1 MSMKSLVDRVRRRER
16 IVGDGAI
23 GTMLIARGLPS
34 GQPPERWTF
43 ERPNVVEEVARA
55 YADAGAELITTN
67 SFGGS
72 PIRLRLHGLESR
84 LEDINAGAVL
94 LARGG
99 AEGRAHVIASIG
111 PTGQLLRPL
120 GSLDSGTVSDGFRRQ
135 AAALAGAG
143 VDGFIIETMTDIEE
157 AVLAVEAVRVEA
169 PGVPV
174 FATMTFDQTPR
185 GAFTVM
191 GVSVARACARL
202 EQAGAEAIGANCGTG
217 PEAMLGIAR
226 QFAETT
232 TLPLIFQP
240 NAGLPQHVSGRL
252 VYPQRPDAF
261 AASLAQLAPHAT
273 ILGGCCGTTPEH
285 IAALKSVVAG

>member
-1 MSMKSLVDRVRRRER
+1 M
-16 IVGDGAI
+16 GDGAL

-34 GQPPERWTF
+34 GQPPERWTL
-43 ERPNVVEEVARA
+43 ERPHVIEEIARA
-55 YADAGAELITTN
+55 YAEAGAELITTN

-72 PIRLRLHGLESR
+72 PIRLRIHGLDARVEE
-84 LEDINAGAVL
+84 LNAGAVV
-94 LARGG
+94 LARSG
-99 AEGRAHVIASIG
+99 AEGRAHVIGSIG
-111 PTGQLLRPL
+111 PTGQLLKPL
-120 GSLDSGTVSDGFRRQ
+120 GSLESGTVSDGFRRQ

-143 VDGFIIETMTDIEE
+143 VDGFCVETMTDIEE
-157 AVLAVEAVRVEA
+157 AVLAVEAVKIEA

-174 FATMTFDQTPR
+174 FATLTFDQTPR

-202 EQAGAEAIGANCGTG
+202 EQAGADAVGANCGTG
-217 PEAMLGIAR
+217 PEAMLAVAR

-232 TLPLIFQP
+232 TLPLVFQP

-261 AASLAQLAPHAT
+261 AVNLAQLATHAT

-285 IAALKSVVAG
+285 IAALKSLVTG

>member
-1 MSMKSLVDRVRRRER
+1 MKPLMDRIRRRER
-16 IVGDGAI
+16 IVGDGAL
-23 GTMLIARGLPS
+23 GTMLIARGLAS
-34 GQPPERWTF
+34 GQPPERWTLD
-43 ERPNVVEEVARA
+43 RPHVIEEIARA
-55 YADAGAELITTN
+55 YMEAGAELITTN

-72 PIRLRLHGLESR
+72 PIRLRTHGLEAR
-84 LEDINAGAVL
+84 LEDLNAGAVV
-94 LARGG
+94 LARTG
-99 AEGRAHVIASIG
+99 AENRAHVVGSIG
-111 PTGQLLRPL
+111 PTGQLLKPL
-120 GSLDSGTVSDGFRRQ
+120 GALDSGTVSDGFRRQ

-143 VDGFIIETMTDIEE
+143 VDGFCIETMTDIEE
-157 AVLAVEAVRVEA
+157 AVLAVEAVKHEA

-202 EQAGAEAIGANCGTG
+202 EEAGADAIGANCGTG
-217 PEAMLGIAR
+217 PETMLAVAR
-226 QFAETT
+226 QFAATT

-261 AASLAQLAPHAT
+261 ATNLAQLATYAT

-285 IAALKSVVAG
+285 IAALKSLVAG

>member
-1 MSMKSLVDRVRRRER
+1 MKPLIDRVRRRER
-16 IVGDGAI
+16 IVGDGAM

-34 GQPPERWTF
+34 GQPPERWTL
-43 ERPNVVEEVARA
+43 ERPQVVEEIAHA

-72 PIRLRLHGLESR
+72 PIRLRAHGLESR
-84 LEDINAGAVL
+84 LEEINGEAVM
-94 LARGG
+94 LARSA

-111 PTGQLLRPL
+111 PTGQLLKPL
-120 GSLDSGTVSDGFRRQ
+120 GSLESGTVSDGFRRQ
-135 AAALAGAG
+135 AAVMAGAG
-143 VDGFIIETMTDIEE
+143 VDGFCIETMTDIEE
-157 AVLAVEAVRVEA
+157 AVLAVEAVRLEA
-169 PGVPV
+169 PGLPV
-174 FATMTFDQTPR
+174 FATMTFEQTPR

-191 GVSVARACARL
+191 GVSVARACGRL
-202 EQAGAEAIGANCGTG
+202 EQAGADAIGANCGTG
-217 PEAMLGIAR
+217 PEAMLAVAR

-261 AASLAQLAPHAT
+261 ASSLAQLATHAT
-273 ILGGCCGTTPEH
+273 ILGGCCGTTPDH
-285 IAALKSVVAG
+285 IAALKSLVAG